1 MWNINSSKFCFYLLS
16 RVLLG
21 VNIMDI
27 SLIRT
32 MPKMVPSEY
41 VLPSD
46 SQTWISLNKFEELR
60 KKRLVQIKDHIILP
74 LKLLNYTHR
83 AQFKKNWCGE
93 LMIARGLVVRED
105 GMIVAR
111 PLPKFF
117 NDYELKG
124 PKPSGPFEV
133 YEKLDGSCIIM
144 GFYEGKPFF
153 CTRGS
158 FVSDQSIKAE
168 EIYYSK
174 YGNLELD
181 HAYTYCFE
189 IIYPKNKIVVDYGQ
203 TTDLFLFAK
212 IHTATG
218 IEAPITNTG
227 FKCVQKLDLSQS
239 IEKLKQID
247 EANKEGF
254 VVKFTEDNFRMKIK
268 FPSYIS
274 LHKKS
279 GQQSKKI
286 SEGCFDELI
295 DQMEQL
301 SLEA

>member
-1 MWNINSSKFCFYLLS
+1 MNKFCFHHQLSEDLL
-16 RVLLG
+16 R

-83 AQFKKNWCGE
+83 AQSKKNWCGE

-124 PKPSGPFEV
+124 PKPTGPFEV

-279 GQQSKKI
+279 KKI
-286 SEGCFDELI
+286 NEGCIDELI
-295 DQMEQL
+295 DQIEQL

>member
-1 MWNINSSKFCFYLLS
+1 
-16 RVLLG
+16 
-21 VNIMDI
+21 MDI
-27 SLIRT
+27 SLIQA
-32 MPKMVPSEY
+32 MPKMVPTEF
-41 VLPSD
+41 VLASD
-46 SQTWISLNKFEELR
+46 SQTWISLDKYEELR
-60 KKRLVQIKDHIILP
+60 KEKLVQIKDHIILP

-83 AQFKKNWCGE
+83 AQFKKKWCGE

-124 PKPSGPFEV
+124 PKPTGPFEV

-158 FVSDQSIKAE
+158 FVSHQSIKAE

-218 IEAPITNTG
+218 MEAPITNTG

-247 EANKEGF
+247 EVNKEGF

-268 FPSYIS
+268 FPSYVS

-279 GQQSKKI
+279 KKQSKKI
-286 SEGCFDELI
+286 SEGCFDDYLSEL
-295 DQMEQL
+295 MERL
-301 SLEA
+301 SLNDDSNVVS

>member
-1 MWNINSSKFCFYLLS
+1 MLNINISKFCFLHQLS
-16 RVLLG
+16 RIILR

-274 LHKKS
+274 LHKR
-279 GQQSKKI
+279 SKKI
-286 SEGCFDELI
+286 SEGCIDELI

>member
-1 MWNINSSKFCFYLLS
+1 
-16 RVLLG
+16 
-21 VNIMDI
+21 MDV
-27 SLIRT
+27 SLIKA
-32 MPKMVPSEY
+32 MPKMVPTEY
-41 VLPSD
+41 VLASD
-46 SQTWISLNKFEELR
+46 SQTWISLNKYEELR
-60 KKRLVQIKDHIILP
+60 KEKLVQIKDHIILP
-74 LKLLNYTHR
+74 LKLLNYTYR
-83 AQFKKNWCGE
+83 AQFKKKWCGE

-124 PKPSGPFEV
+124 AKPTGPFEV

-158 FVSDQSIKAE
+158 FVSHQSIKAE

-189 IIYPKNKIVVDYGQ
+189 IIYPKNKIVVDYGEI
-203 TTDLFLFAK
+203 TDLFLFAK

-218 IEAPITNTG
+218 MEAPITNTG

-247 EANKEGF
+247 EVNKEGF

-279 GQQSKKI
+279 KKQSKKI
-286 SEGCFDELI
+286 SEGCFDDYLSEL
-295 DQMEQL
+295 MERL
-301 SLEA
+301 SLNDDSNVVS

>member
-1 MWNINSSKFCFYLLS
+1 
-16 RVLLG
+16 
-21 VNIMDI
+21 MDI
-27 SLIRT
+27 SLIKALS
-32 MPKMVPSEY
+32 KMVPVEH
-41 VLPSD
+41 VLASD
-46 SQTWISLNKFEELR
+46 SQTWISLNKYEKLR
-60 KKRLVQIKDHIILP
+60 KEKLVQIKDHIILP

-124 PKPSGPFEV
+124 PKPTGPFEV

-144 GFYEGKPFF
+144 GFFEGKPFF

-203 TTDLFLFAK
+203 ITDLFLFAK

-274 LHKKS
+274 LFKRSRK
-279 GQQSKKI
+279 QSKKI
-286 SEGCFDELI
+286 SQSCIDELI
-295 DQMEQL
+295 DQMGKL

>member
-1 MWNINSSKFCFYLLS
+1 M
-16 RVLLG
+16 
-21 VNIMDI
+21 
-27 SLIRT
+27 T
-32 MPKMVPSEY
+32 KMVPTEY
-41 VLPSD
+41 VSASG
-46 SQTWISLNKFEELR
+46 SQTWISLNKYEELR
-60 KKRLVQIKDHIILP
+60 KEKLVQIKDHVILP
-74 LKLLNYTHR
+74 LKLLNYTYR
-83 AQFKKNWCGE
+83 AQVKKNWCRE

-124 PKPSGPFEV
+124 AKPTGPFEV

-174 YGNLELD
+174 YSNLELD

-189 IIYPKNKIVVDYGQ
+189 IIYPKNKIVVDYGE

-218 IEAPITNTG
+218 MEAPITNTG

-239 IEKLKQID
+239 IEKLQQID

>member
-1 MWNINSSKFCFYLLS
+1 MNKFCFHHQLSEDLL
-16 RVLLG
+16 R

-83 AQFKKNWCGE
+83 AQSKKNWCGE

-124 PKPSGPFEV
+124 PKPTGPFEV

-203 TTDLFLFAK
+203 ITDLFLFAK

-279 GQQSKKI
+279 KKI
-286 SEGCFDELI
+286 NEGCIDELI
-295 DQMEQL
+295 DQIEQL

>member
-1 MWNINSSKFCFYLLS
+1 MNKFCFHHQLSEDLL
-16 RVLLG
+16 R

-32 MPKMVPSEY
+32 MQKMVPSEY

-83 AQFKKNWCGE
+83 AQSKKNWCGE

-124 PKPSGPFEV
+124 PKPNGPFEV

-144 GFYEGKPFF
+144 GFFEGKPFF

-158 FVSDQSIKAE
+158 FVSDQSMKAE

-203 TTDLFLFAK
+203 ITDLFLFAK

-247 EANKEGF
+247 EVNKEGF

-279 GQQSKKI
+279 KKQSLKI
-286 SEGCFDELI
+286 SEGCFDDFL
-295 DQMEQL
+295 DQMGQL
-301 SLEA
+301 SCEA